1 METGG
6 WAVESLFTKPFKERF
21 WNWDQSLIGIS
32 LDASSLFWLS
42 PSDDTVTEAKFPG
55 RVSLSKDRPMTVF
68 SIIQL

>member
-6 WAVESLFTKPFKERF
+6 WAVGSPFTKPFKGKF
-21 WNWDQSLIGIS
+21 WNGGQSLIGIS

-42 PSDDTVTEAKFPG
+42 PSADIVTEAKFPG
-55 RVSLSKDRPMTVF
+55 PVSLSKDRSMAVF